1 VKQVTPPPP
10 VRFGAFGVDPRAG
23 ELRKHGIRIKLR
35 EQPFQILLMLLERPG
50 EVVTR
55 EELRAKLWPAD
66 TFVDFDHGLNAA
78 VNKLREA
85 LGDSAE
91 APRYVETLPRRGY
104 RFIGPR
110 DGSTSSAE
118 EAKPDVVAAAAPATP
133 ARAWRAGRAAA
144 VAAMLI
150 IAAGASYFAWRHPW
164 RQAQPSAWKIML
176 VVLPFQNLSG
186 DPGQDYFSDGLTE
199 EMTTQLGSLQPER
212 LGVIARTSAMKY
224 KATQK
229 SAAEIGQ
236 ELRVDYVLEGSLR
249 RLADRVRISAQLI
262 QVKDQTHL
270 WAKSYDRE
278 LGNILRLE
286 SEVAQAIAGEIRLK
300 LTPQQQMHLAKRG
313 PVNPEAYDSYLKGR
327 YLWNMRTVE
336 GLKKSVEYFQ
346 QAIEK
351 DPGYALAYA
360 GLADAYNILGN
371 WSILP
376 PKEAYPKAKAAARK
390 ALEIDDALA
399 EAHVSLAF
407 ASYLFDWDW
416 SAEEGFKRAIA
427 LNPNYG
433 PAHQWYGVCLLSTG
447 RVDEAIAEARRA
459 REVEPFSLIIN
470 AVVGWVSFLGH
481 RYDEAI
487 EACRKTLEMEQSF
500 PPGHE
505 YLAMAYEAKG
515 MYAEALAEFQNA
527 SRRTPFTLGALG
539 HTYAM
544 AGKKAKALKLVREME
559 ERAKKA
565 YFPPYQIALVYAGMG
580 EKDQAFQWLE
590 KAYEERYPWLIHLKT
605 EPRFEPLHSDPR
617 FQDLVRRIG
626 LPQ

>member
-1 VKQVTPPPP
+1 M
-10 VRFGAFGVDPRAG
+10 RFGAFEVDPRAG

-110 DGSTSSAE
+110 DGSTSAAE
-118 EAKPDVVAAAAPATP
+118 EAKPDVVAVAGPAMP
-133 ARAWRAGRAAA
+133 PRAWRAGRAAA
-144 VAAMLI
+144 VAGMLV

-164 RQAQPSAWKIML
+164 RQAQPSAGKIML

-186 DPGQDYFSDGLTE
+186 DPGQEYFSDGLTE

-249 RLADRVRISAQLI
+249 RLADRVRVSAQLI

-278 LGNILRLE
+278 LGDILRLE
-286 SEVAQAIAGEIRLK
+286 SEVAQAITGEIRLK
-300 LTPQQQMHLAKRG
+300 LTPQQEMRLAKRR
-313 PVNPEAYDSYLKGR
+313 PMNPEAYDSYLKGR
-327 YLWNMRTVE
+327 YLWNRRNE
-336 GLKKSVEYFQ
+336 QSLKKSVEYFNL
-346 QAIEK
+346 AIAKE
-351 DPGYALAYA
+351 PSYALAYV
-360 GLADAYNILGN
+360 GLADSYNILGN
-371 WSILP
+371 LGFLP
-376 PKEAYPKAKAAARK
+376 PREAYPKAKAAATK
-390 ALEIDDALA
+390 ALELDSMLGEAHTALA
-399 EAHVSLAF
+399 LASLL
-407 ASYLFDWDW
+407 YDWNW
-416 SAEEGFKRAIA
+416 QTAENEFKQAIA
-427 LNPNYG
+427 LGPNYG
-433 PAHQWYGVCLLSTG
+433 PAHQWYAVYLIAMGRHEEALAENERAEKLEPLSLTIISNFG
-447 RVDEAIAEARRA
+447 WILYNARQ
-459 REVEPFSLIIN
+459 
-470 AVVGWVSFLGH
+470 
-481 RYDEAI
+481 YDQAI
-487 EACRKTLEMEQSF
+487 ERCRKALEMDPNF
-500 PPGHE
+500 ALAHI
-505 YLAMAYEAKG
+505 YLGRAYLGKG
-515 MYAEALAEFQNA
+515 MYAEAVAEFEKSSPLFVTGNKR
-527 SRRTPFTLGALG
+527 SPELGYV
-539 HTYAM
+539 YAV
-544 AGKKAKALKLVREME
+544 AGKRSDALKELDQY
-559 ERAKKA
+559 KKRWKRTGLPG
-565 YFPPYQIALVYAGMG
+565 FPYYVAVTYVGLG
-580 EKDQAFQWLE
+580 ETDQAFAWLQ
-590 KAYEERYPWLIHLKT
+590 KAYEENYPWLIFLKV
-605 EPRFEPLHSDPR
+605 EPRLDPLRSDPR